1 MNAIVREPISPST
14 EPDSRSRPK
23 LKLVTAIIRPE
34 RLGDVSEALNQ
45 LELVGGF
52 TVSDVRG
59 NGRSSTSTRFY
70 RGIPYV
76 IRLACELKIEIIV
89 PENRVDEIMAAILEH
104 ARTGRVGD
112 GKIWVTDVA
121 TVVRI
126 RTGERG
132 LAAL

>member
-1 MNAIVREPISPST
+1 MNVIVREPIRPSRGP
-14 EPDSRSRPK
+14 ESKFRPK

-34 RLGDVSEALNQ
+34 RLGVVTEALNR

-59 NGRSSTSTRFY
+59 SGRSAAMTPYS
-70 RGIPYV
+70 RGIPFI
-76 IRLACELKIEIIV
+76 IRLACEQKIEMVI
-89 PENRVDEIMAAILEH
+89 PEDRVHEVVESIRQH
-104 ARTGRVGD
+104 ARTGSVGD
-112 GKIWVTDVA
+112 GKIWLTDVA
-121 TVVRI
+121 TVIRI

>member
-1 MNAIVREPISPST
+1 VNVIVREPISPST
-14 EPDSRSRPK
+14 GPESRSRPS

-34 RLGDVSEALNQ
+34 RLGEVSEALGR

-59 NGRSSTSTRFY
+59 NGRSSTTTRCY

-76 IRLACELKIEIIV
+76 IRLACELKIEVVV
-89 PENRVDEIMAAILEH
+89 PEDRVNEVMESIQQS
-104 ARTGRVGD
+104 ARTGSVGD
-112 GKIWVTDVA
+112 GKIWVTNVA

>member
-14 EPDSRSRPK
+14 EPDSRPRPK

-59 NGRSSTSTRFY
+59 NGRSSISTRFY

-89 PENRVDEIMAAILEH
+89 PEDRVNEIMDSIQQH
-104 ARTGRVGD
+104 ARTGKVGD
-112 GKIWVTDVA
+112 GKIWVTEVA

>member
-1 MNAIVREPISPST
+1 MNAIVREPISPLT
-14 EPDSRSRPK
+14 EPESRSRPS

-34 RLGDVSEALNQ
+34 RLGEVSEALGR

-59 NGRSSTSTRFY
+59 NGRSSTTTRYY

-76 IRLACELKIEIIV
+76 IRLACELKIEVVV
-89 PENRVDEIMAAILEH
+89 PEDRVNEIMESVQQNS
-104 ARTGRVGD
+104 RTGRVGD
-112 GKIWVTDVA
+112 GKIWVTNVA
-121 TVVRI
+121 TLVRI

>member
-1 MNAIVREPISPST
+1 
-14 EPDSRSRPK
+14 
-23 LKLVTAIIRPE
+23 VTAIIRPE
-34 RLGDVSEALNQ
+34 RLGEVSEALGR

-59 NGRSSTSTRFY
+59 NGRSSTTTRCY

-76 IRLACELKIEIIV
+76 IRLACELKIEVVV
-89 PENRVDEIMAAILEH
+89 PEDRVNEVMESIQQS
-104 ARTGRVGD
+104 ARTGSVGD
-112 GKIWVTDVA
+112 GKIWVTNVA

>member
-1 MNAIVREPISPST
+1 MNTIVREPVRPST
-14 EPDSRSRPK
+14 ESEGRSRSS

-34 RLGDVSEALNQ
+34 RLGDVTESLDR

-59 NGRSSTSTRFY
+59 SGRSLPTTRYF
-70 RGIPYV
+70 RGIPFSV
-76 IRLACELKIEIIV
+76 RFANEQKVEIIV
-89 PENRVDEIMAAILEH
+89 PEDRVNEIVESLEQN
-104 ARTGRVGD
+104 ARTGKVGD

-121 TVVRI
+121 AVVRI